1 MNKSEFVA
9 LLRKGLTGL
18 PLSEIEERAIFYSE
32 MIDDRME
39 EGMSEADA
47 VSQVGN
53 IDDIVAQI
61 KSESVQSK
69 PSKNIKSK
77 KGLDA
82 WSIVLIVLGAPV
94 WISLLIAALSVI
106 LSAYVVLWSVIV
118 SLWAVFGSLVG
129 CAFGGIVIGIG
140 NIYKG
145 NYIVGAAL
153 IGAGIVCTGLSIFWF
168 YACKAATNGILWLTK
183 KIALGIKN
191 CFVKKEETL

>member
-9 LLRKGLTGL
+9 LLRKGLVGL
-18 PLSEIEERAIFYSE
+18 PLSEIEERVVFYSE

-47 VSQVGN
+47 VFQVG
-53 IDDIVAQI
+53 DVYDIVAQI
-61 KSESVQSK
+61 KSESAQSK
-69 PSKNIKSK
+69 PAKNVKPK
-77 KGLDA
+77 KTLGA

-94 WISLLIAALSVI
+94 WLSLLIAAFSVI
-106 LSAYVVLWSVIV
+106 LSVYVVLWSAIV

-153 IGAGIVCTGLSIFWF
+153 IGAGIVCTGLSIFWL
-168 YACKAATNGILWLTK
+168 YTCKAATNGILWLTK

-191 CFVKKEETL
+191 WFVKKEEAL